1 MPCVYEFKPS
11 YSDRTIKLLYGLSGN
26 RCAHPDC
33 VDLIIADSNKF
44 DDAANLSNISHI
56 YSAKSTGPRPF
67 PGDTPPS
74 EQFISGFQNLIL
86 LCGYHHA
93 LADKQ
98 ESTYSAEELREWKTS
113 HLNKNLLTRKSSV
126 PESQRSQ
133 RIFGAEF
140 KFYTVDATTVSIGY
154 PSQERVA
161 QVGYRPLSY
170 SVTRVWF
177 ERYDGYSFS
186 LDFRNMGVPCRET
199 DRVSFV
205 CSSLEGRSELFH
217 EVLNH
222 RSRQWVELPMK
233 VAVLKNLRTSEIK
246 LMIGVLLVSWLVP
259 VAVSFRLPGEGARLL
274 LFCANFFGIL
284 LPCLVGA
291 VRGKLRRR
299 RSKFVRDHILAA

>member
-1 MPCVYEFKPS
+1 M
-11 YSDRTIKLLYGLSGN
+11 
-26 RCAHPDC
+26 
-33 VDLIIADSNKF
+33 
-44 DDAANLSNISHI
+44 
-56 YSAKSTGPRPF
+56 
-67 PGDTPPS
+67 
-74 EQFISGFQNLIL
+74 
-86 LCGYHHA
+86 
-93 LADKQ
+93 
-98 ESTYSAEELREWKTS
+98 S
-113 HLNKNLLTRKSSV
+113 HLKKNLLTRNSSV
-126 PESQRSQ
+126 PERQRSQ

-154 PSQERVA
+154 PRRERVA
-161 QVGYRPLSY
+161 QVGYRPLIY